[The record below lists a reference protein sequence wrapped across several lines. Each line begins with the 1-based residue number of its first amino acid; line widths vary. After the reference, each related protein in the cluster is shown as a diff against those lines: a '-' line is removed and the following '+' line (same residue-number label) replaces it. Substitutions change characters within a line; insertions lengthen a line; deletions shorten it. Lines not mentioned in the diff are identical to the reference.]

1 MTLLFLSALATA
13 FGLIAAAVVIEER
26 RRSAPALPP
35 PAHSLIANAVLVPVR
50 NEERNV
56 ADCVEALLR
65 QTAEPR
71 IRILDDGSTD
81 RTAALAHDRF
91 DSEPR
96 VEILPVDPLAAGWR
110 GKVHALNFGW
120 RDFDVPWIL
129 TTDADARSAPEL
141 LARAIAEAERGEFAA
156 LSIAGR
162 QEVRGLGENLLTPVA
177 YAYLDFLLG
186 DWGRAARGE
195 GPPVANGQFLLL
207 RKDAWDA
214 CGGFARV
221 KSAPMDDVAIA
232 AALQAEGFRTA
243 FFRSPLL
250 SVRMYLGGRET
261 WAGWRRI
268 FGCLFGGQTARLA
281 RLVTALAIPVAIF
294 VTALLRADWP
304 AAFLAWTGGAGASAI
319 VRRGSGNSP
328 LYGLI
333 YPLDALALAAVAIL
347 CGLDHRRGR
356 LASWKGR
363 PMDLDKG

>member
-1 MTLLFLSALATA
+1 MSPVFLIALAAALALLATA
-13 FGLIAAAVVIEER
+13 VAIDER
-26 RRSAPALPP
+26 RRSAPPLPLAP
-35 PAHSLIANAVLVPVR
+35 CLPAPNAVIVPVR

-56 ADCVEALLR
+56 VPCVEALLR
-65 QTAEPR
+65 QTADPR
-71 IRILDDGSTD
+71 IRIMDDGSTD
-81 RTAALAHDRF
+81 RTADLAHDRF
-91 DSEPR
+91 DGEPR
-96 VEILPVDPLAAGWR
+96 VEIVPVDPLPAGWR
-110 GKVHALNFGW
+110 GKVHALDFGW
-120 RDFDVPWIL
+120 RGLDFPWIL

-141 LARAIAEAERGEFAA
+141 LARAISEAERGGFAA

-162 QEVRGLGENLLTPVA
+162 QEVHGLGENLLTPVA

-186 DWGRAARGE
+186 DWGPSARGE

-207 RKDAWDA
+207 KRDAWDA
-214 CGGFARV
+214 CGGFPRV

-232 AALQAEGFRTA
+232 AALQKDGFRTA
-243 FFRSPLL
+243 FYRSPLL

-268 FGCLFGGQTARLA
+268 LGCLFGGDTSRLA
-281 RLVTALAIPVAIF
+281 ALGVSLGLPVAVLAAAI
-294 VTALLRADWP
+294 LLKDWP
-304 AAFLAWTGGAGASAI
+304 AAFLAWSGGAAASAI

-333 YPLDALALAAVAIL
+333 YPLDALALAAVATL

-363 PMDLDKG
+363 PMDLDQG

>member
-1 MTLLFLSALATA
+1 MTLLFLSALGAA
-13 FGLIAAAVVIEER
+13 GGLLAAAAAIEER

-35 PAHSLIANAVLVPVR
+35 AALAPPSNAVLVPVR

-56 ADCVEALLR
+56 VPCVEALLR
-65 QTAEPR
+65 QTAGPR

-81 RTAALAHDRF
+81 RTAALAHGRF
-91 DSEPR
+91 DAEPR
-96 VEILPVDPLAAGWR
+96 VEILPVDPLPAGWR
-110 GKVHALNFGW
+110 GKVHALDFGW
-120 RDFDVPWIL
+120 RGLDAPWIL

-141 LARAIAEAERGEFAA
+141 LARALSAAERGDFA
-156 LSIAGR
+156 LVSIAGR

-186 DWGRAARGE
+186 DWHPSARGE

-232 AALQAEGFRTA
+232 ATLQTQGFRTA

-268 FGCLFGGQTARLA
+268 LGCLFGGETARLA
-281 RLVTALAIPVAIF
+281 RLVAALGIPVAIF
-294 VTALLRADWP
+294 VAALLRADWP
-304 AAFLAWTGGAGASAI
+304 TAFLVWTAGAAASGI
-319 VRRGSGNSP
+319 VRRGSDNSP
-328 LYGLI
+328 AYGLI
-333 YPLDALALAAVAIL
+333 YPFDALALAAIAIL

-356 LASWKGR
+356 LAPWKGR

>member
-1 MTLLFLSALATA
+1 MTLLFLSALAA
-13 FGLIAAAVVIEER
+13 AGGLLAAAVTIEER

-35 PAHSLIANAVLVPVR
+35 PAPSSPDNAALVPVR

-56 ADCVEALLR
+56 VPCVEALLL

-71 IRILDDGSTD
+71 VLVLDDGSTD
-81 RTAALAHDRF
+81 RTAELAHDRF
-91 DSEPR
+91 DAEPR
-96 VEILPVDPLAAGWR
+96 VEILGVDPLTAGWR
-110 GKVHALNFGW
+110 GKVHALDFGW
-120 RDFDVPWIL
+120 RTLDVPWIL
-129 TTDADARSAPEL
+129 TTDADARSEPEL
-141 LARAIAEAERGEFAA
+141 LARALAAAERGGFAA

-186 DWGRAARGE
+186 DWRPVAGGE

-268 FGCLFGGQTARLA
+268 LGCLFGGETARLA
-281 RLVTALAIPVAIF
+281 GLIAALSIPVAIL
-294 VTALLRADWP
+294 AAAILRGDGP
-304 AAFLAWTGGAGASAI
+304 AAFLVWTGGAAASAI
-319 VRRGSGNSP
+319 VRRGSDNSP
-328 LYGLI
+328 AYGLI
-333 YPLDALALAAVAIL
+333 FPFDALALAAIAAL

-356 LASWKGR
+356 LAPWKGR
-363 PMDLDKG
+363 PMDLENC

>member
-1 MTLLFLSALATA
+1 MTPVFLFAVAAA
-13 FGLIAAAVVIEER
+13 FGLLTLAAVIDER
-26 RRSAPALPP
+26 RRAAPSLPP
-35 PAHSLIANAVLVPVR
+35 ASCVPASNAVIVPVR

-56 ADCVEALLR
+56 VPCVEALLG
-65 QTAEPR
+65 QTSAPR
-71 IRILDDGSTD
+71 IRVLDDGSTD
-81 RTAALAHDRF
+81 HTAELANDRF
-91 DSEPR
+91 GGEPR
-96 VEILPVDPLAAGWR
+96 VEILAVPPLAAGWR
-110 GKVHALNFGW
+110 GKVHALDFGW
-120 RDFDVPWIL
+120 SGLDTPWIL

-141 LARAIAEAERGEFAA
+141 LARAVCEAERGGFAA

-186 DWGRAARGE
+186 DWGPSGRGE

-207 RKDAWDA
+207 KREAWDA

-268 FGCLFGGQTARLA
+268 LGCLFGGETARLA
-281 RLVTALAIPVAIF
+281 ALVASLGVAVAILI
-294 VTALLRADWP
+294 AAILQRDWP
-304 AAFLAWTGGAGASAI
+304 AAFLAWAGGAAASAI

-328 LYGLI
+328 TYGLI
-333 YPLDALALAAVAIL
+333 YPLDALALAAVATL
-347 CGLDHRRGR
+347 CGIDHRRGR

-363 PMDLDKG
+363 PMDLDRG

>member
-1 MTLLFLSALATA
+1 MTLLFLSALGAA
-13 FGLIAAAVVIEER
+13 GGLLAAATIIEER

-35 PAHSLIANAVLVPVR
+35 AAPASSANAALVPVR

-56 ADCVEALLR
+56 VPCVEALLA
-65 QTAEPR
+65 QTVRPR

-91 DSEPR
+91 DAEPR
-96 VEILPVDPLAAGWR
+96 VEILSVDPLAAGWR
-110 GKVHALNFGW
+110 GKVHALDFGW
-120 RDFDVPWIL
+120 RGLDVPWIL
-129 TTDADARSAPEL
+129 TTDADARAAPEL
-141 LARAIAEAERGEFAA
+141 LARALSAAERGGFAL

-186 DWGRAARGE
+186 DWHPSARGE

-207 RKDAWDA
+207 RKDSWDA

-221 KSAPMDDVAIA
+221 RNAPMDDVAIA
-232 AALQAEGFRTA
+232 AALEEEGFRTA

-268 FGCLFGGQTARLA
+268 LGCLFGGQTARLA
-281 RLVTALAIPVAIF
+281 CLAAALTIPTAILAA
-294 VTALLRADWP
+294 ACLRGDWVS
-304 AAFLAWTGGAGASAI
+304 AFLLWTGGAAASAI
-319 VRRGSGNSP
+319 VRKGSGNSP
-328 LYGLI
+328 AYGLI
-333 YPLDALALAAVAIL
+333 FPFDALALATLATL

-356 LASWKGR
+356 LAPWKGR
-363 PMDLDKG
+363 PMDLEKG

>member
-1 MTLLFLSALATA
+1 MTLLFLSALAA
-13 FGLIAAAVVIEER
+13 FGLLAAAVVIEEHR
-26 RRSAPALPP
+26 RAAPALRPP
-35 PAHSLIANAVLVPVR
+35 THPPRANAALVPVR

-56 ADCVEALLR
+56 VPCVEALLR

-81 RTAALAHDRF
+81 RTAGLALERF
-91 DSEPR
+91 GTEPR

-110 GKVHALNFGW
+110 GKVHALDFGW
-120 RDFDVPWIL
+120 RGLDAPWIL

-141 LARAIAEAERGEFAA
+141 LARAIAEAERGGFAA

-162 QEVRGLGENLLTPVA
+162 QEVRGLGENLLTPIA

-186 DWGRAARGE
+186 DWGPSGRGE

-214 CGGFARV
+214 CGGFGRV

-268 FGCLFGGQTARLA
+268 LGCLFGGETARLS

-304 AAFLAWTGGAGASAI
+304 AAFLAWTAGAAASAI
-319 VRRGSGNSP
+319 VRRGSGNCP
-328 LYGLI
+328 AYGLI
-333 YPLDALALAAVAIL
+333 YPFDALALAAIAVL
-347 CGLDHRRGR
+347 CGIDHRRGR

-363 PMDLDKG
+363 PMDLDPG

>member
-1 MTLLFLSALATA
+1 MTLLFLSALGAA
-13 FGLIAAAVVIEER
+13 GGLLAAATIIEER

-35 PAHSLIANAVLVPVR
+35 AAPTASSIAVLVPVR

-56 ADCVEALLR
+56 VPCVEALLA
-65 QTAEPR
+65 QTARPR

-81 RTAALAHDRF
+81 RTATLARDRF
-91 DSEPR
+91 EAEPR
-96 VEILPVDPLAAGWR
+96 VEVLTVDPLAAGWR
-110 GKVHALNFGW
+110 GKVHALDFGW
-120 RDFDVPWIL
+120 RGLDFPWVL
-129 TTDADARSAPEL
+129 TTDADARCAPEL
-141 LARAIAEAERGEFAA
+141 LARALSAAERGGFAA

-186 DWGRAARGE
+186 DWRNVARGE

-221 KSAPMDDVAIA
+221 KSAPMDDVAIVS
-232 AALQAEGFRTA
+232 ALEKEDFRTS

-268 FGCLFGGQTARLA
+268 LGCLFGGDTVRLA
-281 RLVTALAIPVAIF
+281 RLVAALVIPVTILVA
-294 VTALLRADWP
+294 ALIKIDWP
-304 AAFLAWTGGAGASAI
+304 AAFLVWTGGAAASGI
-319 VRRGSGNSP
+319 VRRGSDNSP
-328 LYGLI
+328 AYGLI
-333 YPLDALALAAVAIL
+333 YPFDALALAAIATL
-347 CGLDHRRGR
+347 CGIDHRRGR
-356 LASWKGR
+356 LAPWKGR
-363 PMDLDKG
+363 PMDLEQG

>member
-1 MTLLFLSALATA
+1 MTLLFLSALCVAGGLLATA
-13 FGLIAAAVVIEER
+13 TILEER

-35 PAHSLIANAVLVPVR
+35 AALVSPSVAALVPVR

-56 ADCVEALLR
+56 VPCVAALLE
-65 QTAEPR
+65 QTAHPR

-81 RTAALAHDRF
+81 RTAALAHGRF

-96 VEILPVDPLAAGWR
+96 VEILSVDPLAEGWR
-110 GKVHALNFGW
+110 GKVHALDFGW
-120 RDFDVPWIL
+120 RGLDIPWIL
-129 TTDADARSAPEL
+129 TTDADARAAPEL
-141 LARAIAEAERGEFAA
+141 LARALSAAERGGFAL

-162 QEVRGLGENLLTPVA
+162 QEVRGPGENLLTPVA

-186 DWGRAARGE
+186 DWQPSARGE

-221 KSAPMDDVAIA
+221 RSAPMDDVAIA

-268 FGCLFGGQTARLA
+268 LGCLFGGQTARLA
-281 RLVTALAIPVAIF
+281 QLVIALGVPAVLLAAACLRGDWVSAI
-294 VTALLRADWP
+294 LL
-304 AAFLAWTGGAGASAI
+304 WTGGAAASAI
-319 VRRGSGNSP
+319 VRKGSGNSP
-328 LYGLI
+328 AYGLI
-333 YPLDALALAAVAIL
+333 YPFDALALAAVATL
-347 CGLDHRRGR
+347 CGIDHRRGR
-356 LASWKGR
+356 LAPWKGR
-363 PMDLDKG
+363 PMDLEKG

>member
-1 MTLLFLSALATA
+1 MTLLFLCALAA
-13 FGLIAAAVVIEER
+13 AGGLLGAAIAIEER

-56 ADCVEALLR
+56 VDCVEALLR

-81 RTAALAHDRF
+81 RTADLAHGRF

-96 VEILPVDPLAAGWR
+96 VEILAVDPLAAGWR
-110 GKVHALNFGW
+110 GKVHALDFGW
-120 RDFDVPWIL
+120 RGLDAPWIL
-129 TTDADARSAPEL
+129 TTDADARCAPEL
-141 LARAIAEAERGEFAA
+141 LARALSAAEGGGFAA

-186 DWGRAARGE
+186 DWRPSAQGI

-268 FGCLFGGQTARLA
+268 LGCLFGGETVRLA
-281 RLVTALAIPVAIF
+281 HLVTALAIPVAIF
-294 VTALLRADWP
+294 VAALSRADWP
-304 AAFLAWTGGAGASAI
+304 AAFLVWTGGAAASGI

-328 LYGLI
+328 AYGLI
-333 YPLDALALAAVAIL
+333 FPFDALALAAIATL
-347 CGLDHRRGR
+347 CGIDHRRGR